1 MSSIFKFVINF
12 YTVNAEVLFCSG
24 KLIQFGKKL
33 RNDICFIYV
42 MKKLFTKAWPQ
53 TSILLSKSQCRSC
66 RRVIFKLKMT
76 HTLALLPDNMLQCP
90 FLEQTRE
97 AKIWYVPVLLL
108 GECQAPHTSTY
119 VEL

>member
-1 MSSIFKFVINF
+1 MQWKIDTDWKKITKR
-12 YTVNAEVLFCSG
+12 YLFH
-24 KLIQFGKKL
+24 L
-33 RNDICFIYV
+33 RYEKI
-42 MKKLFTKAWPQ
+42 FTKASPQ

-108 GECQAPHTSTY
+108 GEGQAPHTSTY

>member
-12 YTVNAEVLFCSG
+12 FTINAYFFFCSG
-24 KLIQFGKKL
+24 KLLQFGKIL

-42 MKKLFTKAWPQ
+42 IKKIFTKASPQ
-53 TSILLSKSQCRSC
+53 TTTLLSNSQCYSC

-108 GECQAPHTSTY
+108 GEGQVPHTSTH

>member
-1 MSSIFKFVINF
+1 MQIFFLQWEIVTIWKI
-12 YTVNAEVLFCSG
+12 
-24 KLIQFGKKL
+24 L

-42 MKKLFTKAWPQ
+42 IKKIFTKASPQ
-53 TSILLSKSQCRSC
+53 TTILLSNSQCYSC
-66 RRVIFKLKMT
+66 RGVIFKLKMT

-108 GECQAPHTSTY
+108 GEGQVPHTSTH

>member
-12 YTVNAEVLFCSG
+12 FTINADFFFAVGNCYNLEKYYETIFVSFTLS
-24 KLIQFGKKL
+24 KNI
-33 RNDICFIYV
+33 
-42 MKKLFTKAWPQ
+42 FTKASPQ
-53 TSILLSKSQCRSC
+53 TTILLSNSQCYSC

-108 GECQAPHTSTY
+108 GEGQVPHTSTH

>member
-12 YTVNAEVLFCSG
+12 FTINADFFFAVGNCYNLEKYS
-24 KLIQFGKKL
+24 
-33 RNDICFIYV
+33 FIYV
-42 MKKLFTKAWPQ
+42 IKKIFTKASPQ
-53 TSILLSKSQCRSC
+53 TTILLSNSQCYSC

-108 GECQAPHTSTY
+108 GEGQVPHTSTH